1 MNVGEYGIAFNLNVG
16 FNISG
21 NSALTLAFTRPSGST
36 FTAVKPAVSVGA
48 APISTT
54 SGPFAANE
62 YCVYIFKAGD
72 LTEAGTYSVRLQYD
86 DATKHLISDAV
97 TFTVNP

>member
-1 MNVGEYGIAFNLNVG
+1 MNVNEYGIAFNLNVG

-21 NSALTLAFTRPSGST
+21 NQALSLAFTRPGGST
-36 FTAVKPAVSVGA
+36 FTATKPAVSVGA
-48 APISTT
+48 SPISTT

-62 YCVYIFKAGD
+62 YCVYIFKDGD
-72 LTEAGTYSVRLQYD
+72 LTEAGTYTVRLTYT
-86 DATKHLISDAV
+86 DATKRLISDAV